1 MYICKGETKFRY
13 MLRVKDICREKGISQ
28 KDLADKLG
36 ITASALNQ
44 SITGNPSLDKLL
56 GIANALGV
64 TVSELIGENTVEE
77 PDNSI
82 TCPNCGKKFIMED
95 SHIPDHENIRGKEYY
110 K

>member
-1 MYICKGETKFRY
+1 
-13 MLRVKDICREKGISQ
+13 MLRVKEICKEKGMSQ

-36 ITASALNQ
+36 VTASALNQ

-56 GIANALGV
+56 GIAEALGV
-64 TVSELIGENTVEE
+64 TVSELIGEYTPDE

-95 SHIPDHENIRGKEYY
+95 SHIPQDHKNIRGKKYY